1 MKTFSQYVVESFDN
15 PYNNSLKKVSPE
27 EYVSKVKLPDG
38 SELEIIF
45 AGYIFDDDEPMDWA
59 VVFTRDGS
67 YAATGEGDQM
77 RVFATVL
84 DATKKF
90 IKKVKPEKMNF
101 TASKLKGNSRANLYK
116 RLVSRFASEM
126 GYTVDSITSDKRDDV
141 FYLKKKK

>member
-1 MKTFSQYVVESFDN
+1 MKSFSDYIAESFDN
-15 PYNNSLKKVSPE
+15 PYKNSLKKVSPE

-45 AGYIFDDDEPMDWA
+45 KGYIYDDDEPMEWSI
-59 VVFTRDGS
+59 VFTRDGS
-67 YAATGEGDQM
+67 YAVTGEGDQM

-90 IKKVKPEKMNF
+90 IKKAKPIKMNF

-116 RLVSRFASEM
+116 RLVNRFANEM
-126 GYTVDSITSDKRDDV
+126 GYKVDNIISDKRDDI
-141 FYLKKKK
+141 FYLEKK